1 MQDSAAD
8 TLIAAKMLAGHLDGR
23 AEMYDRHAAELYEY
37 CVTMLRD
44 GERARSALTTTLMIA
59 TGRLAELPDRGRL
72 RPWLFALAR
81 DECRRR
87 ARSGRV
93 AAARSGRRRS
103 RSTDKA
109 EKAGKTDEA
118 DLFPTALA
126 TLGWEDREVIALCL
140 RHHLVGEDLAD
151 VLGMPDARVRTM
163 VTDARV
169 RLQRAVGALFVVRTA
184 RADCHGL
191 ARVLKGWDGH
201 LDEPVIRRVRGHIRS
216 CGRCRARELR
226 ELPSWEVLAARSDP
240 AAPGLLSG
248 IRPYV
253 LESLAVGSAP
263 AGDLIADL
271 VRHRT
276 GLFSTGGFPDSAN
289 RENGRLPV
297 QVAGVAAG
305 VAAAGAMIVLFAG
318 MPGSGPHASA
328 LARATKSAG
337 AAAAGPGRAGAAAAG
352 PGRSGA
358 ASVAPAA
365 DSPEFRWLGSV
376 IRFAAG

>member
-37 CVTMLRD
+37 CVTMLQD

-87 ARSGRV
+87 ARPGR
-93 AAARSGRRRS
+93 AAARPGS
-103 RSTDKA
+103 R
-109 EKAGKTDEA
+109 KTGDA
-118 DLFPTALA
+118 DLFSAALA

-151 VLGMPDARVRTM
+151 VLGMPDARVRAM

-184 RADCHGL
+184 RADCPGL
-191 ARVLKGWDGH
+191 ARMLKGWDGH
-201 LDEPVIRRVRGHIRS
+201 LDEPVIRRVGGHIRS
-216 CGRCRARELR
+216 CVSCRARELR

-240 AAPGLLSG
+240 AEPGLLSA

-271 VRHRT
+271 VKHRT
-276 GLFSTGGFPDSAN
+276 GLFSSGGFPDSRGSAAQRGWPL
-289 RENGRLPV
+289 REPGRRLPV

-305 VAAAGAMIVLFAG
+305 VVAAGAMIVLFAG
-318 MPGSGPHASA
+318 MPGNGPPASA
-328 LARATKSAG
+328 LAPATRPAG
-337 AAAAGPGRAGAAAAG
+337 AVAGGPGQSGAVAGG
-352 PGRSGA
+352 PGQSGA
-358 ASVAPAA
+358 VAGTAPAA
-365 DSPEFRWLGSV
+365 DPPEFRWLGSV
-376 IRFAAG
+376 IQLAAR